1 MQQLPYTQA
10 QKQYT
15 KAQEQNSSNDVT
27 VSEHQNTLLA
37 ISHDKKSDINFN
49 ADDAQTISNNIE
61 AVRAHINHNREAG
74 TQIIKCTLPEDGRTA
89 YVEIDPKSLYVVG
102 FDIYKNGKLKVDE
115 QPQTSVRVKDS
126 SNQSNIKNGSKSD
139 TRVGRTKI
147 PQNQGQKKEEKQAK
161 QEKIEYIDST
171 TIAYKNGTK
180 AQFSSDKSHDL
191 LDAFGTRIA
200 ESIRFPLIQR
210 VVAENN
216 GTIPD
221 GDADFAVGNNT
232 YYMREVTAN
241 AEKTQIEK
249 NILEN
254 ILSFKAV
261 PSEQSG
267 SFYGQLMQRS
277 DLIKNWEKL
286 SKQTVLCNFVLNLN
300 QAQQD
305 NNPLLKEMQDFQ
317 KLNVVATRHQR
328 YVKEIGGVVE
338 FLRTLHDDIGEGKK
352 DNLKTVLQAIEGEI
366 KDKKLTANAL
376 LDLEKKCGKP
386 NN

>member
-1 MQQLPYTQA
+1 MQLKEVQQQGKSEQA
-10 QKQYT
+10 QGSNNDIQLSGFGKERLPT
-15 KAQEQNSSNDVT
+15 DQNNP
-27 VSEHQNTLLA
+27 LY
-37 ISHDKKSDINFN
+37 INFS
-49 ADDAQTISNNIE
+49 DQDKISENIKE
-61 AVRAHINHNREAG
+61 VRAHIGHNREAG
-74 TQIIKCTLPEDGRTA
+74 TQIIKCTLPGDGHAA
-89 YVEIDPKSLYVVG
+89 YVEIDPRSLYVVG
-102 FDIYKNGKLKVDE
+102 FDIYKNGQPKVDE

-147 PQNQGQKKEEKQAK
+147 SQNQGQKKEEKQAK

-286 SKQTVLCNFVLNLN
+286 SKQTVLCNFVLNLDKV
-300 QAQQD
+300 QD
-305 NNPLLKEMQDFQ
+305 NNPLLKEMRDFQ

-328 YVKEIGGVVE
+328 YIKEIGGVVE

-352 DNLKTVLQAIEGEI
+352 QNLEDVLKAIEGEI